1 MSSLLQKFFG
11 SMPKTEATQETQEK
25 KIRRGEKHQRADID
39 VKAIVIILL
48 AAGLSGKQ
56 VIGEMKK
63 ARINMFG
70 VTPTVISRMKSL
82 KQELKFA
89 ENLKKLGLGI
99 SLQK

>member
-25 KIRRGEKHQRADID
+25 KIRGGKKCQRADTD

-56 VIGEMKK
+56 VIREMREAK
-63 ARINMFG
+63 INMFG
-70 VTPTVISRMKSL
+70 IKPEMISRMKFL
-82 KQELKFA
+82 KQEIKFA